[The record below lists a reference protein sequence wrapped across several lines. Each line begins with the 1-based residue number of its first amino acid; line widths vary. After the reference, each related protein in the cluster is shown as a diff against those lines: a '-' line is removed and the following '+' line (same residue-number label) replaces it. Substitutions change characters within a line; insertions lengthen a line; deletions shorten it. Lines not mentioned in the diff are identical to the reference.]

1 MIRQADALAA
11 RVLKEQPDEPAR
23 HALRLAFARSPTE
36 AESRRFTK
44 FLDQQTQQHA
54 KTQPTEAR
62 RRAVA
67 DLCHMLLSA
76 NEFAY
81 ID

>member
-1 MIRQADALAA
+1 
-11 RVLKEQPDEPAR
+11 V
-23 HALRLAFARSPTE
+23 
-36 AESRRFTK
+36 
-44 FLDQQTQQHA
+44 
-54 KTQPTEAR
+54 EAR

-81 ID
+81 VD

>member
-1 MIRQADALAA
+1 MHPLLTRWTA
-11 RVLKEQPDEPAR
+11 P
-23 HALRLAFARSPTE
+23 HALRLAFARPPSD
-36 AESRRFTK
+36 AESRLFARF
-44 FLDQQTQQHA
+44 LEQQTQQHA
-54 KTQPTEAR
+54 RTQPADAR

-81 ID
+81 VD

>member
-1 MIRQADALAA
+1 
-11 RVLKEQPDEPAR
+11 V
-23 HALRLAFARSPTE
+23 
-36 AESRRFTK
+36 
-44 FLDQQTQQHA
+44 HA
-54 KTQPTEAR
+54 KTQPAEAR

-67 DLCHMLLSA
+67 DLCHMVLSA